1 MKKILAYFIKFPVAV
16 NVALLA
22 IFIFG
27 IGGLSRM
34 NFSLYPQF
42 PNTTILINITYP
54 GASPTEMEE
63 GIVLKI
69 EDNLKGIVGIDRV
82 VSKSSENAATI
93 TIETLE
99 EYDINDMLQEVKNA
113 VKSIL
118 NKYQFFA
125 DGFIEE
131 QRKKAEQLN

>member
-1 MKKILAYFIKFPVAV
+1 MKNIIAYFIKFPVAV
-16 NVALLA
+16 TVALFA

-27 IGGLSRM
+27 LGGFSRM

-42 PNTTILINITYP
+42 PNKTITINITYP

-82 VSKSSENAATI
+82 TSKSSENSAVV

-99 EYDINDMLQEVKNA
+99 EYDINDICLLYTSPSPRDRTRSRMPSSA
-113 VKSIL
+113 
-118 NKYQFFA
+118 
-125 DGFIEE
+125 
-131 QRKKAEQLN
+131 